1 MQGHTAAIIWLLE
14 HGADANSLNQG
25 QSTALHSAAS
35 HGQAAAV
42 ELLMYMGLASASFK
56 DTNGETPKDVALS
69 AGHQGIAKQIALA
82 DHVSECFHNRFYFL
96 FMLL

>member
-56 DTNGETPKDVALS
+56 DTNADAPGVVAPS
-69 AGHQGIAKQIALA
+69 VGHQGIAKQTALA
-82 DHVSECFHNRFYFL
+82 EHVSVVWPSRL
-96 FMLL
+96 P